1 MTEKEIFERQVEDL
15 MHYGYERH
23 QAVNIVEDGHYQD
36 TVERELY
43 FHDESPFLMKK
54 PLIRCSEAT
63 VSWVS
68 IDLFLSSGN
77 YVCGK
82 DS

>member
-1 MTEKEIFERQVEDL
+1 MTEKQIFERQVEDL

-43 FHDESPFLMKK
+43 FHDKMAKAKTPEERIAISDE
-54 PLIRCSEAT
+54 EAADT
-63 VSWVS
+63 VLRGYCVM
-68 IDLFLSSGN
+68 GVN
-77 YVCGK
+77 
-82 DS
+82 

>member
-36 TVERELY
+36 TVEREFY
-43 FHDESPFLMKK
+43 FHDKMAKAKTPEERIAISDE
-54 PLIRCSEAT
+54 EAADT
-63 VSWVS
+63 VLRGYCVM
-68 IDLFLSSGN
+68 GVN
-77 YVCGK
+77 
-82 DS
+82 

>member
-1 MTEKEIFERQVEDL
+1 MTDKEIFERQVEDL

-43 FHDESPFLMKK
+43 FHDKMAKAKTPEERIAISDE
-54 PLIRCSEAT
+54 EAADT
-63 VSWVS
+63 VLRGYCVM
-68 IDLFLSSGN
+68 GVN
-77 YVCGK
+77 
-82 DS
+82 

>member
-36 TVERELY
+36 TIERELY
-43 FHDESPFLMKK
+43 FHDKMAKAKTPEERIAISDEEAGYGAQRLLCHGRQ
-54 PLIRCSEAT
+54 LIC
-63 VSWVS
+63 
-68 IDLFLSSGN
+68 F
-77 YVCGK
+77 
-82 DS
+82 

>member
-15 MHYGYERH
+15 MHYGYKRH

-43 FHDESPFLMKK
+43 FHDKMAKAKTPEERIAISDE
-54 PLIRCSEAT
+54 EAADT
-63 VSWVS
+63 VLRGYCVM
-68 IDLFLSSGN
+68 GVN
-77 YVCGK
+77 
-82 DS
+82 